1 MNIGPIQLAHPF
13 CQAGLAG
20 YSDRAMRLVA
30 RRRGCPY
37 AVTEALLDIILL
49 NGGQGLKK
57 SIDIN
62 DEDHPVAGQ
71 IIGSE
76 PDTMSAAAAILAE
89 HEYDVIDLNFAC
101 PVKKIKNKARGG
113 HMLQDVPRAIDILK
127 AVRDTVPAHVPTTI
141 SLRRG
146 FDDSAKSEDRF
157 HELMTMAIEYGY
169 AAVRVH
175 ARTVEQKYQGRAR
188 WPFLKQIKDQYP
200 SQKIFGSGD
209 VFTAEDV
216 VNMLETTGVDAVWI
230 ARGAI
235 GNPWIFQHAAALLR
249 GRGVGVPECGSD
261 GLISYPQT
269 PIHPRIDTFLQG
281 PGGVGVSECRSDGVN
296 SHTRTPTHPHTDTF
310 LQGPRGGE
318 GSECGSDGVISY
330 PQTPTL
336 PHTDTLLP
344 APTIHEQRDALA
356 EHFGIAMQIHG
367 ESLAGRRMRKMGI
380 KYSRFH
386 PSSTEVKRDFIE
398 VHSLRDWT
406 RVLDQWY
413 ATDAPGVWPAADAAD
428 EVNNEETS
436 CAM

>member
-1 MNIGPIQLAHPF
+1 MNIGPIQLAQPF

-76 PDTMSAAAAILAE
+76 PEGMSHAAEILAK
-89 HEYDVIDLNFAC
+89 HGYDVIDLNFAC

-113 HMLQDVPRAIDILK
+113 HMLQDVPRAVDILK
-127 AVRDTVPAHVPTTI
+127 AVRDALPAEVPTTI

-146 FDDSAKSEDRF
+146 FDDSPQSEERF
-157 HELMTMAIEYGY
+157 HVLMQTAIELGY

-175 ARTVEQKYQGRAR
+175 ARTVEQKYEGRAR
-188 WPFLKQIKDQYP
+188 WPFLKQIKQQYP
-200 SQKIFGSGD
+200 QMRMFGSGD

-216 VNMLETTGVDAVWI
+216 VDMLQTTGVDAVWI

-235 GNPWIFQHAAALLR
+235 GNPWIFTHARHLL
-249 GRGVGVPECGSD
+249 
-261 GLISYPQT
+261 
-269 PIHPRIDTFLQG
+269 
-281 PGGVGVSECRSDGVN
+281 
-296 SHTRTPTHPHTDTF
+296 HTRTADLSSISPPTALEP
-310 LQGPRGGE
+310 
-318 GSECGSDGVISY
+318 
-330 PQTPTL
+330 
-336 PHTDTLLP
+336 
-344 APTIHEQRDALA
+344 PTISQQRDALS

-386 PSSTEVKRDFIE
+386 PEALQVKLDFIQ
-398 VHSLRDWT
+398 VHSLRDWVG
-406 RVLDQWY
+406 VLDQWY
-413 ATDAPGVWPAADAAD
+413 ASDGPGVWPAVNAAD
-428 EVNNEETS
+428 EVNLETS
-436 CAM
+436 CEIA